1 MQGEFFMFCVL
12 NVKTKEKTFFE
23 KIFGFIIKDEYNL
36 KTVPVYK
43 GAPFFMLDVSVGKRG
58 ISWEKVVSQVGRCA
72 LRMVSTDCVDLPENM
87 NVGLFES
94 NALYDKMIKNTFLRI
109 ISNNTGKK
117 PVSIWIS
124 DEYGKYTEFTKKL
137 SKYASSL
144 EISTSQKEKYHSV
157 CEEITED
164 IGLCPVLTSDNTG
177 AIVRINA
184 SNNVMTIVCEKENLN
199 ISCGC
204 DFTVPQIY
212 EKLLP
217 ERIEKYSFY
226 SALYELCGVFSLG
239 DCIFDVIT
247 VNKEKK
253 CVKDIHFS

>member
-1 MQGEFFMFCVL
+1 MFCVL
-12 NVKTKEKTFFE
+12 NVTTRENTIFE
-23 KIFGFIIKDEYNL
+23 KIFGSFIKDEYNL
-36 KTVPVYK
+36 QTVPVYK

-58 ISWEKVVSQVGRCA
+58 IRWENIVSQVGKCA
-72 LRMVSTDCVDLPENM
+72 LRMVSTGGVDLPENM

-94 NALYDKMIKNTFLRI
+94 NTLYDKMMKNTFLRI
-109 ISNNTGKK
+109 ISNNIGKK
-117 PVSIWIS
+117 PVSIWVS
-124 DEYGKYTEFTKKL
+124 DEYGKYTDFTKRL

-144 EISTSQKEKYHSV
+144 MISTSQKEKYHSV
-157 CEEITED
+157 CEEITEEN
-164 IGLCPVLTSDNTG
+164 GLCPVLSNDNNG

-184 SNNVMTIVCEKENLN
+184 SKNVMTIVREKENLN
-199 ISCGC
+199 IFCGC

-239 DCIFDVIT
+239 DCIFDVVT

-253 CVKDIHFS
+253 RVQDIHFS